1 MATQVHGCEEGGMRR
16 RPITVE
22 EVFTPIFEG
31 DQWEFLPLSPQLH
44 GAVHRG
50 GEEEGGII

>member
-1 MATQVHGCEEGGMRR
+1 MATQVHGCEEGGMRG

-31 DQWEFLPLSPQLH
+31 DQWEFLPLCPQLH
-44 GAVHRG
+44 SAVHRG
-50 GEEEGGII
+50 GEEEGGVI